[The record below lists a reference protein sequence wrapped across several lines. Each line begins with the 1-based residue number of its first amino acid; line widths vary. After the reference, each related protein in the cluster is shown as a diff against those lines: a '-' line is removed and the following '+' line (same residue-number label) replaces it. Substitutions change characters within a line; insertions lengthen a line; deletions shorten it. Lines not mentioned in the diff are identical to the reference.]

1 MQVIEEAFGDVPAG
15 LRRFSP
21 QIIQQKL
28 AAMSGRQLFEF
39 FACFGMLFEHGRQ
52 LGGHGNI
59 ARRGVELQR
68 YTDHVARVGAA
79 CLAQRGVNLQ
89 AETSSAG
96 RYQRSARGAVIYCGY
111 DGNVF
116 RRRLLAFLRSRCCV
130 FAAVELLDESVGNF
144 WRDIHMPH
152 HPDLVNCREKFLR
165 LTHHRSRI
173 PQSHRA
179 LRERVYAP
187 KCLSS
192 RISDASS
199 KMAFAISIARGSAR
213 GKHPGIRD

>member
-15 LRRFSP
+15 LRRFSA

-39 FACFGMLFEHGRQ
+39 FACLGMLYEHGRQ

-116 RRRLLAFLRSRCCV
+116 RRRLFAFCGGRRRALTGR
-130 FAAVELLDESVGNF
+130 ELPDQSVSDF
-144 WRDIHMPH
+144 WRYIHVPH
-152 HPDLVNCREKFLR
+152 HPDLVNRCEKSL
-165 LTHHRSRI
+165 
-173 PQSHRA
+173 
-179 LRERVYAP
+179 
-187 KCLSS
+187 
-192 RISDASS
+192 
-199 KMAFAISIARGSAR
+199 
-213 GKHPGIRD
+213 